1 MSISSE
7 ITALS
12 NNISSAYTA
21 ISNKGGTIPAN
32 KNTANLANA
41 IASITTGGG
50 GGVDISGFFGAS
62 VLATGNF
69 TGAGENTKTITHN
82 LGVVPKLV
90 IYVGANVPAGS
101 NAAPSAQFGVA
112 TNSLGSATDMQA
124 AVSDTRDLIGATPKY
139 ANATGTSGTAVISAT
154 TTEAT
159 LKSASTGAFALNSTY
174 YWIALA

>member
-50 GGVDISGFFGAS
+50 GVDISGFFGAS
-62 VLATGNF
+62 VLAAGNF
-69 TGAGENTKTITHN
+69 TGTGENTQTITHN

-90 IYVGANVPAGS
+90 IYVGANIPAGS
-101 NAAPSAQFGVA
+101 NLAPSAQFGIA
-112 TNSLGSATDMQA
+112 TNSLGSAADMQA
-124 AVSDTRDLIGATPKY
+124 SASDTRDILGATPKY
-139 ANATGTSGTAVISAT
+139 SNATGTSGSAVISAT
-154 TTEAT
+154 TTQAT
-159 LKSASTGAFALNSTY
+159 LKSSSTGIFATGCTY
-174 YWIALA
+174 YWLALA